1 MTVKKIFIFLCLI
14 ILLCA
19 AKMAYDKYSG
29 PTTAVSREQDESA
42 KLKQLEADLLRA
54 RQAGS
59 TDYKSPAS
67 ARMSKAKIDRTTR
80 KGST

>member
-1 MTVKKIFIFLCLI
+1 MTVKRIFVLLCLI

-29 PTTAVSREQDESA
+29 PTAAVSREQEEAA

-54 RQAGS
+54 AQTGHS
-59 TDYKSPAS
+59 NYKSPTS
-67 ARMSKAKIDRTTR
+67 ARMSKATIDRTSRT
-80 KGST
+80 GST